1 MPKTPIPEAIPLP
14 EIMIVPSRLLSA
26 GTTENLLNKIR
37 KVKHVRQLTVSGED
51 LPASISWGPGKGLEV
66 DHDER
71 RKIKYGGQEM
81 ELKVQV
87 GRVFAEVDDIDSVQR
102 ALKEIE
108 TICEE
113 ILPFGFQMEVG
124 RYSKYRPTVT
134 DYKKRMR

>member
-26 GTTENLLNKIR
+26 GTTEKLLNKIR

-71 RKIKYGGQEM
+71 RNIKYGGQEM

-108 TICEE
+108 AICEE